1 MMPSPILENYAKL
14 LVHYCLDLQP
24 NEKLFIHSTTLAEPL
39 VREVLREA
47 IKIGAIVE
55 YQLDIGEEQSIRLAH
70 SNPLQLSHLPTLRS
84 NAMTYFD
91 AYLKILGGHTLL
103 ENQGNFKDKLRIQ
116 QAVLKPMSD
125 TYSKR
130 TAEGTLKRCLCLYP
144 TLAGAELA
152 GMTLEEYSHFVYHAC
167 RLFDADPKTSW
178 LEVRATQQRLVDYL
192 NKVSDI
198 RYVAPGTDIRFSVQG
213 RKWMNSDGRTNMP
226 SGEVFTGPV
235 EDSVEG
241 MVYFSFPSLYEG
253 QVVKG
258 IRLTVSKG
266 KVTHWTADEGQD
278 LLDELFTVPGS
289 RFFGEVAIGTNYNIQ
304 QPTLNI
310 LFDEKIGGTIHMA
323 VGQSYLQTGGT
334 NNSVIHWDMITD
346 MRQGGQIYADGILI
360 YENGRFLI

>member
-1 MMPSPILENYAKL
+1 MPAPILENYAKL

-39 VREVLREA
+39 VREVLKEA
-47 IKIGAIVE
+47 LKAGAIVE
-55 YQLDIGEEQSIRLAH
+55 YQLDIDEEQSIRLSH
-70 SNPLQLSHLPTLRS
+70 SNAQQLSHIPTLRS
-84 NAMTYFD
+84 HAMSHFD
-91 AYLKILGGHTLL
+91 AYLKILAPHSLL
-103 ENQGNFKDKLRIQ
+103 EDQGQLKEKLRIH
-116 QAVLKPMSD
+116 QAALKPMLEN
-125 TYSKR
+125 YSKR
-130 TAEGTLKRCLCLYP
+130 TAEGTLKRSLCLYP
-144 TLAGAELA
+144 TQAGAELA
-152 GMTLEEYSHFVYHAC
+152 GMTLEDYCHFVYHAC
-167 RLFDADPKTSW
+167 RLLDADPKASW
-178 LEVRATQQRLVDYL
+178 LAVRATQQHLVDYL

-198 RYVAPGTDIRFSVQG
+198 RYVGPGTDIRFSVKG
-213 RKWMNSDGRTNMP
+213 RQWMNSDGRTNMP

-241 MVYFSFPSLYEG
+241 TVYFSFPSLYEG

-266 KVTHWTADEGQD
+266 KVMHWTADEGQD

-289 RFFGEVAIGTNYNIQ
+289 RYFGEVAIGTNYNIQ

-346 MRQGGQIYADGILI
+346 MRQGGKIYADGVLI
-360 YENGRFLI
+360 YQDGKFLI